1 MKIEGV
7 SSSVAAQ
14 NRKAEKIAA
23 SGFAV
28 PNQAAPKAGAA
39 QTPIPSSAISSLD
52 SLLALQA
59 EDTPQERRRRAISR
73 ADSLLDQ
80 LDDLRVA
87 TLSGRVMHSQ
97 ISKLSSSLRERL
109 EGVDDEKLQSILDD
123 IELRAE
129 VELAK
134 LEKSL

>member
-7 SSSVAAQ
+7 SSSIAAQ

-23 SGFAV
+23 SGFV
-28 PNQAAPKAGAA
+28 VQNQSAPKAGAA
-39 QTPIPSSAISSLD
+39 QTPISSSAISSLD
-52 SLLALQA
+52 SLLALQS
-59 EDTPQERRRRAISR
+59 EDSPQERRRRAISR

-80 LDDLRVA
+80 LDDLRIA
-87 TLSGRVMHSQ
+87 TLSGRVLHSQ
-97 ISKLSSSLRERL
+97 ISKLASSLRERL

-134 LEKSL
+134 LEKNL